1 MNGATLLPSPSL
13 ELRINGAVET
23 LSAATVA
30 ELLDAK
36 GVDPARRGIAVA
48 VNSAVVPRARWAEH
62 PLSPGDA
69 VEIIQARQ
77 GG

>member
-1 MNGATLLPSPSL
+1 MTSPLPLRVNGAP
-13 ELRINGAVET
+13 EEHA
-23 LSAATVA
+23 AATIA
-30 ELLDAK
+30 QLLDAK

-48 VNSAVVPRARWAEH
+48 VNGAVVPRARWPEH
-62 PLSPGDA
+62 ALSAGDS

>member
-1 MNGATLLPSPSL
+1 MNQSPLS
-13 ELRINGAVET
+13 LRINGTAES
-23 LSAATVA
+23 LSAKTLAD
-30 ELLDAK
+30 LLDAK

-48 VNSAVVPRARWAEH
+48 VNGAVVPRARWAEH
-62 PLSPGDA
+62 ALASGDS

>member
-1 MNGATLLPSPSL
+1 MTVPSL
-13 ELRINGAVET
+13 DLRINGAPET
-23 LSAATVA
+23 IAAATVA
-30 ELLDAK
+30 DLLDAK

-48 VNSAVVPRARWAEH
+48 VNSAVVPRARWSEH
-62 PLSPGDA
+62 HLSPGDA

>member
-1 MNGATLLPSPSL
+1 MDQSPLS
-13 ELRINGAVET
+13 LRINGADET
-23 LSAATVA
+23 LSAATLA
-30 ELLDAK
+30 DLLDTK

-48 VNSAVVPRARWAEH
+48 VNGAVVPRARWSEH
-62 PLSPGDA
+62 VLVSGDS

>member
-1 MNGATLLPSPSL
+1 MAAPLIPLRVNGAAEDL
-13 ELRINGAVET
+13 A
-23 LSAATVA
+23 AATVA
-30 ELLDAK
+30 ALLDAK

-48 VNSAVVPRARWAEH
+48 VNGAVVPRARWAEH
-62 PLSPGDA
+62 SLAAGDS

>member
-1 MNGATLLPSPSL
+1 MTSPLPLRVNGAPEELP
-13 ELRINGAVET
+13 
-23 LSAATVA
+23 AATIA
-30 ELLDAK
+30 QLLDAK

-48 VNSAVVPRARWAEH
+48 VNGAVVPRARWAEH
-62 PLSPGDA
+62 PLSAGDS